1 MLLHIVQNPPTQHS
15 KETVV
20 QMQHHVLIIEKKQH
34 LNEGLQVRVV
44 ATEGG
49 KGGGVL
55 AHTTK

>member
-49 KGGGVL
+49 KGGGVF
-55 AHTTK
+55 